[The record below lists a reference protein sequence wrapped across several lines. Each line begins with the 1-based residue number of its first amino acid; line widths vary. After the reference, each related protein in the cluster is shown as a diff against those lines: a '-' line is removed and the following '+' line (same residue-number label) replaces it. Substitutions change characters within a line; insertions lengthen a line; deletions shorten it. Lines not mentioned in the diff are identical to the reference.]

1 MSAEKT
7 VKNWF
12 TKRAEAE
19 AKKDFIPLNER
30 IGNLVGAIAVL
41 LITLYFVV
49 HQISSTGFFTQKF
62 GLAEAVLFYTSLLL
76 GMILNVARS
85 IIGRKNT
92 VRPLDTLSS
101 ALFFIALI
109 WLFSVFP
116 FEFSHFTDVLPS
128 FLRFL
133 LRWISNDIAK
143 IFMTLGIIASIAFT
157 AYTAVLYVF
166 VRREL
171 TKSLDG

>member
-1 MSAEKT
+1 MSEEKT
-7 VKNWF
+7 AKNWF
-12 TKRAEAE
+12 TKRVEAE
-19 AKKDFIPLNER
+19 AKKDVIPLNER
-30 IGNLVGAIAVL
+30 MGNLVGAIAVL

-62 GLAEAVLFYTSLLL
+62 GLAESVLFYISLLF
-76 GMILNVARS
+76 GMIINVAKS
-85 IIGRKNT
+85 IIGRKNV

-109 WLFSVFP
+109 WLFLVFP
-116 FEFSHFTDVLPS
+116 FEFSNLADVLPS

-143 IFMTLGIIASIAFT
+143 IFMVLGIIASIAMT
-157 AYTAVLYVF
+157 AYTAILYVF
-166 VRREL
+166 VREEL